1 MQGHSCLWL
10 LDGKLC
16 HLSALTPFRSNLFMY
31 VSYSLVRTIYVHRL
45 DIHTCSLEGGEGN
58 ICSPPLF
65 TSPPSPPLLSCGCG
79 CSCSVCRAQ
88 STPLRSR
95 RPLSP
100 SVAIRN
106 ANASHLP
113 HSRVAVAWGLPCD
126 SFPVSTP
133 VKLKV
138 GKNSGNSRQSI
149 YKRMM

>member
-1 MQGHSCLWL
+1 MLKLLSLVDCNLFFGQAQKLQLQGHSCLWL

-106 ANASHLP
+106 ANASHL
-113 HSRVAVAWGLPCD
+113 
-126 SFPVSTP
+126 TP
-133 VKLKV
+133 SLACR
-138 GKNSGNSRQSI
+138 GRLGPP
-149 YKRMM
+149 M